1 MSLLDRRLRASFKLA
16 EDNAHL
22 DDVES
27 SVPSRQVL
35 QDSYELLVRARDQD
49 SIVGASATVKSPD
62 LLVVGAEAAIK
73 NSDFVVAAESVHA
86 FFTQAPPKDQVRAV
100 TLFRLAAPAAT
111 DDDSRSLRQF
121 YCRALFIQALV
132 EAEKANP
139 NQAVETDVLNGSVAV
154 KQLERAIYYI
164 LEALQIALHHR
175 AAGP

>member
-86 FFTQAPPKDQVRAV
+86 FFTQAPPKDQVRAP
-100 TLFRLAAPAAT
+100 LLCFASPPR
-111 DDDSRSLRQF
+111 R
-121 YCRALFIQALV
+121 
-132 EAEKANP
+132 N
-139 NQAVETDVLNGSVAV
+139 
-154 KQLERAIYYI
+154 
-164 LEALQIALHHR
+164 
-175 AAGP
+175 

>member
-62 LLVVGAEAAIK
+62 LLVQKLPSRTVLTGEY
-73 NSDFVVAAESVHA
+73 
-86 FFTQAPPKDQVRAV
+86 RYG
-100 TLFRLAAPAAT
+100 T
-111 DDDSRSLRQF
+111 DD
-121 YCRALFIQALV
+121 
-132 EAEKANP
+132 
-139 NQAVETDVLNGSVAV
+139 
-154 KQLERAIYYI
+154 
-164 LEALQIALHHR
+164 
-175 AAGP
+175 